1 MTPQGFILLGAPF
14 ILAAL
19 LLSEK
24 KGATRFKIGFKFLL
38 SSLFI
43 ILALVQTALDPRYA
57 LAVISGLTLCL
68 VGDVALAVPGQ
79 TAFRIGLVAFLLGHV
94 GYIVAFGMLARP
106 GTAMWMTAIAAIPVS
121 TFVYS
126 RLLPYLNGMRHPVM
140 GYVVVITIMLIA
152 AGALYGAAEFSATGR
167 LLVING
173 ALAFYLSDLFVA
185 RQRFVHASFYNRL
198 VGLPLYYLGQFQI
211 AYSIGLMG

>member
-1 MTPQGFILLGAPF
+1 MTPQIL
-14 ILAAL
+14 ILALAPLILTAL

-24 KGATRFKIGFKFLL
+24 AGWTRGKITFKFIL

-43 ILALVQTALDPRYA
+43 SLAFVQTALDPRYA
-57 LAVISGLTLCL
+57 AAVIGGVMVCL
-68 VGDVALAVPGQ
+68 LGDVALAVPGQ

-94 GYIVAFGMLARP
+94 GYIVAFTMLARP
-106 GTAMWMTAIAAIPVS
+106 GVAMWVTAVAAVPVS
-121 TFVYS
+121 TIVYA
-126 RLLPYLNGMRHPVM
+126 RLLPFLNGMRHPVM
-140 GYVVVITIMLIA
+140 GYVVVITLMLIT
-152 AGALYGAAEFSATGR
+152 AGALFGAADYSATGR

-173 ALAFYLSDLFVA
+173 ALAFYISDLFVA

-198 VGLPLYYLGQFQI
+198 IGLPLYYLGQFQI

>member
-1 MTPQGFILLGAPF
+1 MTPQIH
-14 ILAAL
+14 ILALAPLILTAL

-24 KGATRFKIGFKFLL
+24 AGWSRGKIAFKCIL

-43 ILALVQTALDPRYA
+43 SLAFVQTALDPRYA
-57 LAVISGLTLCL
+57 AAVIGGLTLCL

-94 GYIVAFGMLARP
+94 GYIVAFTMLARP
-106 GTAMWMTAIAAIPVS
+106 GVAMWVTAVAAVPVS
-121 TFVYS
+121 TIVYA
-126 RLLPYLNGMRHPVM
+126 RLLPFLNGMRHPVM
-140 GYVVVITIMLIA
+140 GYVVVITLMLIT
-152 AGALYGAAEFSATGR
+152 AGALFGAADYSATGR

-173 ALAFYLSDLFVA
+173 ALAFYISDLFVA

-198 VGLPLYYLGQFQI
+198 IGLPLYYLGQFQI

>member
-1 MTPQGFILLGAPF
+1 
-14 ILAAL
+14 L

-24 KGATRFKIGFKFLL
+24 AGWTRGKITFKFIL
-38 SSLFI
+38 SALFI
-43 ILALVQTALDPRYA
+43 SLAFVQTALDPRYA
-57 LAVISGLTLCL
+57 AVVIGGLTLCL

-94 GYIVAFGMLARP
+94 GYIVAFTMLARP
-106 GTAMWMTAIAAIPVS
+106 GVAMWVTAMAAVPVS
-121 TFVYS
+121 TFVYA
-126 RLLPYLNGMRHPVM
+126 RLLPFLDGMRHAVM
-140 GYVVVITIMLIA
+140 GYVVVITLMLIT
-152 AGALYGAAEFSATGR
+152 AGALYGASGYSATGR

-198 VGLPLYYLGQFQI
+198 IGLPLYYLGQFQI

>member
-1 MTPQGFILLGAPF
+1 MTPQIH
-14 ILAAL
+14 ILALAPLILTAL

-24 KGATRFKIGFKFLL
+24 AGWTRGKITFKFIL

-43 ILALVQTALDPRYA
+43 SLAFVQTALDPRYA
-57 LAVISGLTLCL
+57 AAVIGGLTLCL

-94 GYIVAFGMLARP
+94 GYIVAFTMLARP
-106 GTAMWMTAIAAIPVS
+106 GVAMWVTAVAAVPVS
-121 TFVYS
+121 TIVYA
-126 RLLPYLNGMRHPVM
+126 RLLPFLNGMRPPVM
-140 GYVVVITIMLIA
+140 GYVVVITLMLIT
-152 AGALYGAAEFSATGR
+152 AGALYGASGYSATGR

-198 VGLPLYYLGQFQI
+198 IGLPLYYLGQFQI

>member
-1 MTPQGFILLGAPF
+1 MTPQIY
-14 ILAAL
+14 ILALAPLILTAL

-24 KGATRFKIGFKFLL
+24 AGWTRGKITFKFIL

-43 ILALVQTALDPRYA
+43 SLAFVQTALDPRYA
-57 LAVISGLTLCL
+57 AAVIGGLTLCL

-94 GYIVAFGMLARP
+94 GYIVAFTMLARP
-106 GTAMWMTAIAAIPVS
+106 GVAMWVTAMAAVPVS
-121 TFVYS
+121 TFVYA
-126 RLLPYLNGMRHPVM
+126 RLLPFLDGMRHAVM
-140 GYVVVITIMLIA
+140 GYVVVITLMLIT
-152 AGALYGAAEFSATGR
+152 AGALYGASGYSATGR

-198 VGLPLYYLGQFQI
+198 IGLPLYYLGQFQI